1 METHAINATPR
12 VTSWGAI
19 TGGVITVLAISILLS
34 VLGAALGFTMV
45 DPYADQ
51 PAEGVGTA
59 VTIWSFI
66 SILISLAFGGFVA
79 GRLAGGAGISHGFLV
94 WATSLIIAII
104 ISSLVI
110 GGALRMAGNIVG
122 SIASATGSM
131 ASGVVS
137 TLANNSGNLK
147 NLMNG
152 SLNHLMLDTGL
163 PPDQTPQ
170 NIVRALQN
178 SQIDALQPD
187 YLSKQ
192 LMAAKDD
199 VQSAISAIM
208 KNPDSLDNEM
218 DQLTDKLKQRS
229 DSLAAGIKRDD
240 VHQALASNTAMTPE
254 QVDQA
259 TDSVMRNTQRMTAE
273 VNQRLEALEQNVAQ
287 AKNDMQQ
294 WKEQAKEKA
303 DAAAKAI
310 AKSTLWSF
318 IALLIGALVGAACGL
333 WGARTAYKYSF

>member
-1 METHAINATPR
+1 METHAITATPR

-34 VLGAALGFTMV
+34 VLGTALGFTMV

-79 GRLAGGAGISHGFLV
+79 GRLAGAAGISHGFLV

-104 ISSLVI
+104 ISSIVI

-122 SIASATGSM
+122 SIASASGSM

-137 TLANNSGNLK
+137 SLANNSGGMK
-147 NLMNG
+147 DLMNG
-152 SLNHLMLDTGL
+152 SLDHLALDTGM

-170 NIVRALQN
+170 NIVKALQN
-178 SQIDALQPD
+178 SQIATLQPD
-187 YLSKQ
+187 YLSRQ

-199 VQSAISAIM
+199 VQAAVSAIM

-240 VHQALASNTAMTPE
+240 VRQALTRNTAMTPE
-254 QVDQA
+254 EVDQA
-259 TDSVMRNTQRMTAE
+259 TDSVMRNKQRMTAE
-273 VNQRLEALEQNVAQ
+273 VNQRLEALEQNIVQ